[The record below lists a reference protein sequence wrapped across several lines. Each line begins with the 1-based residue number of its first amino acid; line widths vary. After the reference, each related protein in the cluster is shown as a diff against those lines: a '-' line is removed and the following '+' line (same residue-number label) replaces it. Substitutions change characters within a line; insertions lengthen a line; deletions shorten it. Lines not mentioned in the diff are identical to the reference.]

1 MATGPVTLAPE
12 VSTFSPFHNDS
23 VRAAGPATE
32 PPEGSS
38 WTRVFTHMPDGEKDE
53 RRREQQSQ
61 HVAEGRECERHSS
74 AVASVRSGLSRL
86 TMCWGSLVT
95 VSRIVGSGTAAS
107 SASAN
112 HVVCNLW
119 VCITALCWRSTAIR
133 TRHRRFVF
141 FFYIQQLF
149 LFNICIYM

>member
-1 MATGPVTLAPE
+1 MSTGPLTLAPGG
-12 VSTFSPFHNDS
+12 VHFLAPGS

-32 PPEGSS
+32 PPAAR
-38 WTRVFTHMPDGEKDE
+38 TRVATHVPDGEKDE

-74 AVASVRSGLSRL
+74 AVASVRSGLGRP

-95 VSRIVGSGTAAS
+95 VSRIVGSCTAAS

-112 HVVCNLW
+112 HVDGNLG
-119 VCITALCWRSTAIR
+119 VCITALCWGSSAHAIASADW
-133 TRHRRFVF
+133 
-141 FFYIQQLF
+141 LF
-149 LFNICIYM
+149 LAGVFIQYL